1 MKKTKAVAL
10 GGIMSA
16 MCVVIMLLGALIGV
30 GIYVAPMIAGICLI
44 PTGKKYGVK
53 YHISLWLVVSI
64 LSLLIVPDVE
74 EGLIFFCLFGFYPIV
89 QPYFQKLPRIAR
101 IIGKL
106 AYFNIVTVSVEYVVI
121 KLFVPEAVEL
131 PFAILLV
138 AIGNV
143 TFLLYDRVI
152 PRSDRLLEKNIGK
165 LIRRF

>member
-30 GIYVAPMIAGICLI
+30 GVYVAPMIAGICLI
-44 PTGKKYGVK
+44 PAGKKYGVK

-64 LSLLIVPDVE
+64 LSFLIVPDIE
-74 EGLIFFCLFGFYPIV
+74 ESLMFLTLFGFYPIV
-89 QPYFQKLPRIAR
+89 YPYFQRLSKLPRI
-101 IIGKL
+101 IVKL
-106 AYFNIVTVSVEYVVI
+106 AYFNVVVVSVEYVVI
-121 KLFVPEAVEL
+121 KFFLPEAVDI
-131 PFAILLV
+131 PMAMLLWV
-138 AIGNV
+138 IGNA

-165 LIRRF
+165 LIKKF

>member
-16 MCVVIMLLGALIGV
+16 MCVVIMLLGAVIGV
-30 GIYVAPMIAGICLI
+30 GVYVSPMIAGICLI
-44 PTGKKYGVK
+44 PTGKKYGVR

-64 LSLLIVPDVE
+64 LSLLIVPDIE
-74 EGLIFFCLFGFYPIV
+74 EGLMFLCLFGFYPIV
-89 QPYFQKLPRIAR
+89 HPYFQRLPKIPRI
-101 IIGKL
+101 IVKL
-106 AYFNIVTVSVEYVVI
+106 AYFNVVVLAIEYVVI
-121 KLFVPEAVEL
+121 KFFVPDTVGL
-131 PFAILLV
+131 PLALSRI

-143 TFLLYDRVI
+143 TIVLYDKII